1 MFIICKLKEHL
12 FKIKLLGAVFILA
25 VLLFYVLPYLLGE
38 LLLVP
43 KQNEMYDK
51 SYREPLR
58 VELSFKREVN

>member
-1 MFIICKLKEHL
+1 MFIICKLKENL
-12 FKIKLLGAVFILA
+12 FKIKLLGAVFVLA

-38 LLLVP
+38 LFLAP

-58 VELSFKREVN
+58 VELFIKEK